1 MSQGDTG
8 QCTSKIAEGDI
19 VSYLTQDQGTWTTE
33 VSTVTSETS
42 VVGVQINGWKF
53 AEETTAPTPGTGS
66 VTLAASSQTASADAV
81 VPQSEAF
88 GTSAKIGIGV
98 GVSLGVTGLVALG
111 AGLLMMYRARKALRS
126 MTSLPPVE
134 KNLSD
139 GGIRSVSTSQ
149 LSQSYA
155 PKAPVINPVVE
166 MPQYPEQ
173 SWSSGHSPELSVYP
187 AYGVTVPHGEME
199 GTTPPPPPPP
209 DVNERIQRRM
219 ELEGEFERNV
229 KVLRYPHR

>member
-1 MSQGDTG
+1 M
-8 QCTSKIAEGDI
+8 
-19 VSYLTQDQGTWTTE
+19 SYLTQDQGTWTTE

-155 PKAPVINPVVE
+155 PKVPVINPVVE

-199 GTTPPPPPPP
+199 GTTPPPPPP